1 MRRGVLLW
9 VGFWCCS
16 VASAVAQLSN
26 TQVEA
31 VAAKLASPDK
41 AVQLKALDE
50 LAAFG
55 AASHPALPQLMKA
68 LASSDVEIQWHACRT
83 LGAIGAGAQPATA
96 QLLGLLKAED
106 IRVRAYA
113 AFALGRMGK
122 AAEPSVDALIQLAFD
137 PEPLVRR
144 AAIRALRQIDPPQSK
159 TLPVVL
165 DVLKRGDMSIIM
177 PALVTLA
184 EEGKKEVPRLREA
197 MKTPEARYWVLLVL
211 AAIGAD
217 AADAVPDVIPLLKDQ
232 DPELRLQ
239 ALLALGE
246 IGPAAKVSEPQILDL
261 LKTDPYPVTRH
272 AAVFALGK
280 IGVQAGGPAEA
291 DLRKLVDSD
300 DPFLSTIS
308 IWALARSNPD
318 NKELAQEAVRKF
330 VAAFKS
336 DNVDVRRM
344 AARAVVDF
352 DVNHEVVAPALIEAL
367 RDKDNTVVG
376 NAVAALSAMGP
387 KALKHIQTVLDNKE
401 LRHYGLVLIGRMG
414 PAAQEAVP
422 ALVKAIGQAP
432 VTPDDVEFV
441 REAQFALASIGPMS
455 VTAVPALVKS
465 LSSTDETVQASA
477 AFALGKIGAG
487 AIGAVPALR
496 QSLRSESFI
505 VRLASVRALLEIQ
518 PGQPA
523 IASIAAPLLRQALSH
538 PRPMVR
544 AESARAIAELGELG
558 KQAIPDVKK
567 LLQDE
572 DAMVRE
578 AAQATLQKLG
588 G

>member
-1 MRRGVLLW
+1 MRRGLLLW
-9 VGFWCCS
+9 IGLWCGCF
-16 VASAVAQLSN
+16 ATAMAQAPNADLAV
-26 TQVEA
+26 
-31 VAAKLASPDK
+31 VAAKVNAADK
-41 AVQLKALDE
+41 AVQLEALDD
-50 LAAFG
+50 LAAYG
-55 AASHPALPQLMKA
+55 AAAKVALPQLLKA
-68 LASSDVEIQWHACRT
+68 LDSPDLDVQWHACRT
-83 LGAIGAGAQPATA
+83 LGAIGAEAQPAVGPLT
-96 QLLGLLKAED
+96 GLLKAED
-106 IRVRAYA
+106 LRVRAYA
-113 AFALGRMGK
+113 AFALGRIGK
-122 AAEPSVDALIQLAFD
+122 GAEPAADALIQLAFD
-137 PEPLVRR
+137 PQPLVRR

-184 EEGKKEVPRLREA
+184 QEGKKEVPRLREA

-211 AAIGAD
+211 AEIGPD
-217 AADAVPDVIPLLKDQ
+217 AADAVPDVIPLLKDE
-232 DPELRLQ
+232 DPELRMQ

-246 IGPAAKVSEPQILDL
+246 MGPAAKAAETQIVES
-261 LKTDPYPVTRH
+261 LKTDTYAATRY
-272 AAVFALGK
+272 AAVYALGK
-280 IGVQAGGPAEA
+280 IGVQAGPVEMEV
-291 DLRKLVDSD
+291 RKLASGD

-318 NKELAQEAVRKF
+318 NKALVQEAVQKF
-330 VAAFKS
+330 VQAFKS
-336 DNVDVRRM
+336 DNVDVRRV
-344 AARAVVDF
+344 AARAVAEFDF
-352 DVNHEVVAPALIEAL
+352 SHDVLAPVLIEAL

-376 NAVAALSAMGP
+376 NAVSALSAMGP
-387 KALKHIQTVLDNKE
+387 KALPQIKGVLNDKS

-422 ALVKAIGQAP
+422 NLIQALEQP
-432 VTPDDVEFV
+432 PTTPDDVEFV
-441 REAQFALASIGPMS
+441 REAQFALASIGPGA

-465 LSSTDETVQASA
+465 LSTTDEVVQASA
-477 AFALGKIGAG
+477 ALALGKIGPG

-496 QSLRSESFI
+496 TSLRSESFI

-523 IASIAAPLLRQALSH
+523 IARVAAPLLRQALSH
-538 PRPMVR
+538 PQPMVR
-544 AESARAIAELGELG
+544 AESARAISELGELG

-572 DAMVRE
+572 DQMVRE

>member
-1 MRRGVLLW
+1 
-9 VGFWCCS
+9 
-16 VASAVAQLSN
+16 
-26 TQVEA
+26 
-31 VAAKLASPDK
+31 
-41 AVQLKALDE
+41 
-50 LAAFG
+50 
-55 AASHPALPQLMKA
+55 
-68 LASSDVEIQWHACRT
+68 
-83 LGAIGAGAQPATA
+83 
-96 QLLGLLKAED
+96 
-106 IRVRAYA
+106 
-113 AFALGRMGK
+113 
-122 AAEPSVDALIQLAFD
+122 
-137 PEPLVRR
+137 
-144 AAIRALRQIDPPQSK
+144 
-159 TLPVVL
+159 
-165 DVLKRGDMSIIM
+165 
-177 PALVTLA
+177 
-184 EEGKKEVPRLREA
+184 
-197 MKTPEARYWVLLVL
+197 
-211 AAIGAD
+211 
-217 AADAVPDVIPLLKDQ
+217 
-232 DPELRLQ
+232 
-239 ALLALGE
+239 
-246 IGPAAKVSEPQILDL
+246 
-261 LKTDPYPVTRH
+261 
-272 AAVFALGK
+272 
-280 IGVQAGGPAEA
+280 
-291 DLRKLVDSD
+291 
-300 DPFLSTIS
+300 
-308 IWALARSNPD
+308 
-318 NKELAQEAVRKF
+318 
-330 VAAFKS
+330 
-336 DNVDVRRM
+336 
-344 AARAVVDF
+344 
-352 DVNHEVVAPALIEAL
+352 
-367 RDKDNTVVG
+367 
-376 NAVAALSAMGP
+376 MGP
-387 KALKHIQTVLDNKE
+387 KALKHIQTVLENKE

-572 DAMVRE
+572 DPMVRE